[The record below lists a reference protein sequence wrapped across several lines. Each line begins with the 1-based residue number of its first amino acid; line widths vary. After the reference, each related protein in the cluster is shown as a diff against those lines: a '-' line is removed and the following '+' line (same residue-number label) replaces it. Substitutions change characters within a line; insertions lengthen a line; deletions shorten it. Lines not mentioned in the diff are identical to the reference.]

1 MLRQISRI
9 QQNRLLAAL
18 TGVDC
23 ERLAPHLE
31 QANLTEGQV
40 LCEFGATPT
49 HVYFPTTSIL
59 SLLHFTQAGDTS
71 EIAVVGN
78 EGLVGISLFTDSGL
92 TSEHTTVQ
100 TPGECYRLSAKVAK
114 DEVNRCGSILNMLLN
129 YTQTLMAQM
138 AQTAIYRRHH
148 SLEQQVCRRLL
159 LALDRLPSDE
169 MEMTHEVLGD
179 LLGVRRESV
188 TSVAVK
194 LQQAGVIRYT
204 RGHIAVLDRGRLEQR
219 ASMVPGTARLE
230 KSNLRAMPIQCAA

>member
-92 TSEHTTVQ
+92 TSEHTTCWL
-100 TPGECYRLSAKVAK
+100 TNAS
-114 DEVNRCGSILNMLLN
+114 
-129 YTQTLMAQM
+129 TL
-138 AQTAIYRRHH
+138 TLKI
-148 SLEQQVCRRLL
+148 
-159 LALDRLPSDE
+159 
-169 MEMTHEVLGD
+169 
-179 LLGVRRESV
+179 
-188 TSVAVK
+188 
-194 LQQAGVIRYT
+194 
-204 RGHIAVLDRGRLEQR
+204 
-219 ASMVPGTARLE
+219 
-230 KSNLRAMPIQCAA
+230 